1 MGKNRNTKIKS
12 QRSQKAK
19 KEAKIQERSTT
30 GPGTKAARPNKKAPE
45 TNRPEIPSR
54 PERKN
59 SSDLKARLLSR
70 IASRQATVGVIGL
83 GYVGLPLVREFMNAG
98 FSVIGF
104 DIDEEKIQKL
114 RAGKSYIHY
123 LPSSLI
129 QGWLGTGRFQATS
142 DFSELRTTDAILICV
157 PTPLNENREPDMSF
171 VFNTTRTIAEHLQR
185 GQLIV
190 LESTT
195 YPGTTDEDMRH
206 ILESRTGLR
215 AGRDFFLAFSPE
227 REDPNNKD
235 YTTATIPKVVG
246 GYTPSCLEVAKA
258 LYDQVV
264 TRTVPVSSTRA
275 AEATKILENT
285 YRAVNIALV
294 NELKMLFDRMGID
307 IWEVIEAAKTKPF
320 GFQAFYPGPG
330 LGGHCIPID
339 PFYLTWKAR
348 EYDFSTKFIELA
360 GQINVSMPYYVM
372 NRTMEALNSQGKSLK
387 GAKILIL
394 GLAYKKDVDDPRESP
409 SFKLIELLKSRG
421 AEVDYNDPYIPKPP
435 KTRKWKLEKDSV
447 PLTEKNLAS
456 YDCVIIATDHSAY
469 DAAFIHQHARL
480 IVDTRNL
487 LGRAGI
493 KSDKVIKA

>member
-1 MGKNRNTKIKS
+1 MEKKS
-12 QRSQKAK
+12 DKKGQRSQNKANK
-19 KEAKIQERSTT
+19 SSAKNSKPTSNLKDSLLAKIRS
-30 GPGTKAARPNKKAPE
+30 KKAV
-45 TNRPEIPSR
+45 
-54 PERKN
+54 
-59 SSDLKARLLSR
+59 
-70 IASRQATVGVIGL
+70 VGVVGL
-83 GYVGLPLVREFMNAG
+83 GYVGLPLVREFMKAG
-98 FSVIGF
+98 FPVIGF
-104 DIDEEKIQKL
+104 DIDEEKIHKL

-129 QGWLGTGRFQATS
+129 QGWLETGRFHATS
-142 DFSELRTTDAILICV
+142 DFSELRSVDAILICV

-171 VFNTTRTIAEHLQR
+171 VFNTTHTIAEHLRR
-185 GQLIV
+185 GQLVV

-206 ILESRTGLR
+206 ILEKKTGLHS
-215 AGRDFFLAFSPE
+215 GRDFFLAFSPE

-258 LYDQVV
+258 LYDQIV
-264 TRTVPVSSTRA
+264 TRTVPVSSCRA

-360 GQINVSMPYYVM
+360 GEINISMPYYVV
-372 NRTMEALNSQGKSLK
+372 NRTMEALNRHGKSLK

-447 PLTEKNLAS
+447 PLTEKNLAF

-469 DAAFIHQHARL
+469 DASFIHDHAKL

-487 LGRAGI
+487 LGKAGI